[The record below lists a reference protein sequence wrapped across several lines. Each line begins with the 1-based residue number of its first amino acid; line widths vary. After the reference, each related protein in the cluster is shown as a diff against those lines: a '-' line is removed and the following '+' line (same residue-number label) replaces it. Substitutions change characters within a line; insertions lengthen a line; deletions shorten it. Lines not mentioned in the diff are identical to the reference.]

1 MPRRVRIYLHME
13 DETPG
18 YIADYFRRKQISY
31 DIVCAYLGQP
41 IAPLDESEAD
51 LILWMEP

>member
-51 LILWMEP
+51 LILWM